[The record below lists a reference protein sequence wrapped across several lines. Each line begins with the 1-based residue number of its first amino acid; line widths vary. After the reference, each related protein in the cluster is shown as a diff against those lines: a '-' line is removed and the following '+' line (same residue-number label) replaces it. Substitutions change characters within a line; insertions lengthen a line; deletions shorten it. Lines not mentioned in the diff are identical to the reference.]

1 MRVATM
7 GDQIDVETPEV
18 LAGPRCATV
27 SGVNVH
33 ANVSVAARDRMGLE
47 RLCRYAGRPPVAI
60 ERLSLLPDARLLYR
74 LKRRWRNGTT
84 HVIFEPLVLIEKL
97 AALVPA
103 PRFNLVRYHGV
114 FAPAARWR
122 ADIVPSDP
130 PSDSL
135 SHRGCRRKAGMGDI
149 LTEAGCLVRERV
161 RSRPRNYSWAE
172 LLHRVFSIDVL
183 ECASCGG
190 RLRIVAAIHP
200 PAAIRRILDCLGI
213 PSRAPPIAAASRDAA
228 DWKFSE

>member
-1 MRVATM
+1 MKKEHTYTLGIEEEFAIVDPQTRELRSHIQEILEGGKVLLKE
-7 GDQIDVETPEV
+7 QIKP
-18 LAGPRCATV
+18 
-27 SGVNVH
+27 
-33 ANVSVAARDRMGLE
+33 
-47 RLCRYAGRPPVAI
+47 
-60 ERLSLLPDARLLYR
+60 
-74 LKRRWRNGTT
+74 K
-84 HVIFEPLVLIEKL
+84 
-97 AALVPA
+97 
-103 PRFNLVRYHGV
+103 
-114 FAPAARWR
+114 WR
-122 ADIVPSDP
+122 ADVVPADP

-135 SHRGCRRKAGMGDI
+135 SHRGCGRKAGMGDI
-149 LTEAGCLVRERV
+149 LTEAGCLVRQRV

-200 PAAIRRILDCLGI
+200 PEAIRRILDCLGI